1 MKHILTIENF
11 INEASNKKV
20 LYHGS
25 FDEEINELTPH
36 SWETSTRKSPNSI
49 YLSSSKRVARDYGY
63 MIYKCVLDMSN
74 ANYTEVDFDG
84 RSYHDDA
91 SYDDYIQEAYEEGY
105 DFIIVR
111 NIRDSKEP
119 KTNFPISDVY
129 VVFNEKLL
137 NIISVENCLL
147 KK

>member
-1 MKHILTIENF
+1 MKYILTIENF
-11 INEASNKKV
+11 INEASNKKI

-25 FDEEINELTPH
+25 FNKDINIFKPEL
-36 SWETSTRKSPNSI
+36 SSI
-49 YLSSSKRVARDYGY
+49 RNAPKAVYLSSSKRVARDYGY

-84 RSYHDDA
+84 RTYHDDA
-91 SYDDYIQEAYEEGY
+91 SYDDYIQEAFDEGY

-119 KTNFPISDVY
+119 KSKVPISDVY